1 MARRTSLLV
10 KFSAV
15 ISLMV
20 ALLLGAVIL
29 AVGLRLSSDLTVISR
44 NSGLEIVR
52 GRAGEIGQ
60 LFRGLLYQL
69 SQLAARP
76 ELRTGTPAEALDAI
90 KSGAAAASR
99 EANMALYAE
108 RDGSY
113 VTSAGGSGNISARA
127 YFQGVFVQGRD
138 FAFGDPVISQTT
150 GLPTVHLAKAVKGPE
165 GRTVR
170 LVAYQLKL
178 EALSSIAASIK
189 VGRTGFGWIV
199 TQTGLLLA
207 HPDPKA
213 VMTLNLTEADKAGY
227 RGMDALGRRIL
238 AEESGVGSYADPAGV
253 PMTAYFVRIP
263 ETPGWVLGV
272 SLPTAEV
279 AEAAAPLLRM
289 LLVLLALSIAAAVLV
304 SVLVT
309 RTITR
314 PIRGTAGIMVR
325 LASGDL
331 ALAGSD
337 SDAARRLAARNDEI
351 GDLGRSMAGLRDK
364 LVEVAAGMRA
374 ASDEVAGGSSQLS
387 QTAQALSQGTTE
399 QAASIQELSASV
411 EQLAATVKQNADN
424 TAQADALARRV
435 AQSADSSGRAV
446 QETVASMGE
455 IASRVSVIEEIA
467 RQTNLLA
474 LNAAIEAAR
483 AGEAGK
489 GFAVV
494 ATEVRKLAENS
505 QKAAAQINDL
515 SRSSM
520 AVAEEAGRLLA
531 ELVPDIKKTAE
542 LIQEI
547 AAASSEQA
555 GGAEQISKGVSQMDT
570 VVEQNAA
577 ASEQLASTAEELNAQ
592 AVLLA
597 ERVSFFRLAAEGG
610 GPSTAGGFGEAAR
623 GAPATRGSSRASGP
637 SEPAGERSRAPKA
650 PAGRSR
656 EPAAAA
662 AGHATAIALPEKA
675 PPGDEE
681 DGDFEEF

>member
-1 MARRTSLLV
+1 MAKRTSLLV

-20 ALLLGAVIL
+20 ALMLGAVIL
-29 AVGLRLSSDLTVISR
+29 VVGLRLSADLTEITR
-44 NSGLEIVR
+44 NSSLEIVESH
-52 GRAGEIGQ
+52 AAEIGQ

-69 SQLAARP
+69 SQIAARP
-76 ELRTGTPAEALDAI
+76 ELRSGEPASALEATKA
-90 KSGAAAASR
+90 GAAAASE

-113 VTSAGGSGNISARA
+113 VTSAGGSGNITTRA

-150 GLPTVHLAKAVKGPE
+150 GLPTVHLAKAVKGPD

-178 EALSSIAASIK
+178 ESLSAIAVSIK

-213 VMTLNLTEADKAGY
+213 VMNLNLTEADKAGY
-227 RGMDALGRRIL
+227 RGMDALAKRLL
-238 AEESGVGSYADPAGV
+238 AEESGVGAYLDPAGV

-279 AEAAAPLLRM
+279 AEAAAPILR
-289 LLVLLALSIAAAVLV
+289 VLLILLFVSIAAAVLV

-325 LASGDL
+325 LAAGDL
-331 ALAGSD
+331 ALAGA
-337 SDAARRLAARNDEI
+337 DADTARRLAARTDEL
-351 GDLGRSMAGLRDK
+351 GDLGRSMTELKDK

-387 QTAQALSQGTTE
+387 QTAQTLSQGTTE
-399 QAASIQELSASV
+399 QAASIEELSASV

-435 AQSADSSGRAV
+435 AQSADSSGKAV

-520 AVAEEAGRLLA
+520 AVAEEAGKLLA
-531 ELVPDIKKTAE
+531 ELVPDIRKAAD

-577 ASEQLASTAEELNAQ
+577 ASEELASTAEELNAQ
-592 AVLLA
+592 ATLLA
-597 ERVSFFRLAAEGG
+597 DRVSFFRLSAEGS
-610 GPSTAGGFGEAAR
+610 GPAIGR
-623 GAPATRGSSRASGP
+623 VRAPA
-637 SEPAGERSRAPKA
+637 
-650 PAGRSR
+650 
-656 EPAAAA
+656 PAAAA
-662 AGHATAIALPEKA
+662 PGRSTALALPKKA
-675 PPGDEE
+675 PAADGE